1 MGSMFV
7 GCTGLTS
14 IDVSNWDTSNV
25 TNMSMMFSG
34 CTNLTEIYWKNFG
47 NGSGYTNVSFKNS
60 SKLGVNTTDYPN
72 ARQSLVDTLITY
84 SFDRATAGYSTCTVT
99 LSTTTKA
106 LLTQDE
112 IAQITA
118 KGFTIA

>member
-1 MGSMFV
+1 MFNY
-7 GCTGLTS
+7 CTS
-14 IDVSNWDTSNV
+14 
-25 TNMSMMFSG
+25 
-34 CTNLTEIYWKNFG
+34 LTEIHWKNFG
-47 NGSGYTNVSFKNS
+47 NGSGYKFVDFGS
-60 SKLGVNTTDYPN
+60 SKKLGVNTTDYPN

-84 SFDRATAGYSTCTVT
+84 SFDRATAGYQTCTVK
-99 LSTTTKA
+99 LHSTTKA